1 MMQDVAAA
9 SGWKQFAAFCALAL
23 TLLALVP
30 ILAATIGSGSLDFDA
45 MAARAS
51 AETGIAWTS
60 NLINVLRLAF
70 AEPNLWLLILGS
82 AVPTLAAFV
91 MLVAARDAGQWRAFL
106 RRYLPRGGTALPIA
120 QTIIL
125 YAALIASLVACLVLA
140 FVLRDWWTPG
150 QYAHAAGMMGV
161 GIVPAVLSAAF
172 LDQGAV
178 LEEGGWRGYAVPLLQ
193 KSGVT
198 PLVAAIAVGLVW
210 ALWHVPRDIV
220 IGLPQ
225 NLGIAEY
232 LLFYLPSFA
241 LGTVTI
247 SVIAVFFMNRLGGSI
262 IPAIMVH
269 GLANDSMGLSGAA
282 TITQALTPYHQI
294 TNALPFA
301 LLAAI
306 IFAIGGPKLGLRI
319 SSSGEHSS

>member
-1 MMQDVAAA
+1 MRMRPNDGRCNY
-9 SGWKQFAAFCALAL
+9 SGHSF
-23 TLLALVP
+23 
-30 ILAATIGSGSLDFDA
+30 
-45 MAARAS
+45 R
-51 AETGIAWTS
+51 
-60 NLINVLRLAF
+60 
-70 AEPNLWLLILGS
+70 
-82 AVPTLAAFV
+82 
-91 MLVAARDAGQWRAFL
+91 
-106 RRYLPRGGTALPIA
+106 
-120 QTIIL
+120 
-125 YAALIASLVACLVLA
+125 
-140 FVLRDWWTPG
+140 
-150 QYAHAAGMMGV
+150 
-161 GIVPAVLSAAF
+161 AF

-178 LEEGGWRGYAVPLLQ
+178 LKRAVGVAMPCLVAE
-193 KSGVT
+193 SGVT
-198 PLVAAIAVGLVW
+198 PLAAAIAVGLVW

-232 LLFYLPSFA
+232 MFFYLPSFA
-241 LGTVTI
+241 LGTITI

-306 IFAIGGPKLGLRI
+306 VLAIGGPKLGLRI

>member
-1 MMQDVAAA
+1 MMQDVAAK
-9 SGWKQFAAFCALAL
+9 SHWKKFSAFCGTALI
-23 TLLALVP
+23 LLALVP

-45 MAARAS
+45 MAARAA
-51 AETGIAWTS
+51 AETGIPWTS
-60 NLINVLRLAF
+60 NLINVVGLAF

-91 MLVAARDAGQWRAFL
+91 MLAAARDAKQWRAFL

-120 QTIIL
+120 QTVIL
-125 YAALIASLVACLVLA
+125 YAALMASLIACLGLGFA
-140 FVLRDWWTPG
+140 LRDWWTPER
-150 QYAHAAGMMGV
+150 YVHAAGMIGV
-161 GIVPAVLSAAF
+161 GIVPAILSAAF

-193 KSGVT
+193 ESGVT
-198 PLVAAIAVGLVW
+198 PLVAAIAVGLAW

-220 IGLPQ
+220 IALPQ
-225 NLGIAEY
+225 NLGMAEY
-232 LLFYLPSFA
+232 LFYYLPSFT

-262 IPAIMVH
+262 IPAIIVH

-294 TNALPFA
+294 TKALPFA

-306 IFAIGGPKLGLRI
+306 LFAIGGSKLGLQT
-319 SSSGEHSS
+319 SSNAEHSS